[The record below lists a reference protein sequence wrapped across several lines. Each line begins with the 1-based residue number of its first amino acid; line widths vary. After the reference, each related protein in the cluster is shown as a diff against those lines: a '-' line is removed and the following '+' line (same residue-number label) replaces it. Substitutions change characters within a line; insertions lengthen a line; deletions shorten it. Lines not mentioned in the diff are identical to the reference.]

1 MSDTTTTT
9 SLPLT
14 AGTWTLDAAHSGVHF
29 KIRHLGLSNVRGR
42 FETFTAALEVG
53 ETLADV
59 RVNASIDLSSVNTN
73 HPDRDA
79 HLLSTDFFG
88 VDSNPTLE
96 FRSTSVSGDGDEY
109 TLAGDLTINGVTRP
123 VSFPVEFNGIE
134 TYPMDGTSHAGFS
147 AATSISRKDFGID
160 FNLPIGVDKLALGEK
175 VNVELDFQFVAPQ
188 QP

>member
-1 MSDTTTTT
+1 MSDTTTT

>member
-1 MSDTTTTT
+1 MSETVTTT

-29 KIRHLGLSNVRGR
+29 KIRHLGLSNVRGW
-42 FETFTAALEVG
+42 FENFTAALEVG
-53 ETLADV
+53 ETLDDV
-59 RVNASIDLSSVNTN
+59 HVSASVDLSSVNTN
-73 HPDRDA
+73 QADRDA
-79 HLLSTDFFG
+79 HLRSTDFFG

-96 FRSTSVSGDGDEY
+96 FRSTSVTGGGDDY
-109 TLAGDLTINGVTRP
+109 TLSGDLTINGVTRP

-134 TYPMDGTSHAGFS
+134 TYPIDGSSHAGFS

-175 VNVELDFQFVAPQ
+175 VNVELDLQFVAPQ

>member
-14 AGTWTLDAAHSGVHF
+14 TGTWTLDAAHSGVHF

-42 FETFTAALEVG
+42 FENFTAALEVG
-53 ETLADV
+53 ETLDDV
-59 RVNASIDLSSVNTN
+59 HVSASVDLSSVNTN
-73 HPDRDA
+73 QPDRDA

-96 FRSTSVSGDGDEY
+96 FRSTSVARDGDDY

-123 VSFPVEFNGIE
+123 VSFPVDFNGVE
-134 TYPMDGTSHAGFS
+134 TYPMDGSTHAGFS
-147 AATSISRKDFGID
+147 AETSVSRKEFGID

-175 VNVELDFQFVAPQ
+175 VRVELDLQFVAPQ